1 MFTETQKG
9 LNVGKEQ
16 QTRVI
21 PLVRRQ
27 GKEAVP
33 ARYKNRPAL
42 IRAWLHRAWV
52 IAEEHG
58 LLTRH
63 DEE

>member
-1 MFTETQKG
+1 MSSETQKE
-9 LNVGKEQ
+9 LNVDKKQ
-16 QTRVI
+16 QTRII